1 MKQVEP
7 TSESVGI
14 SKRATDYSYDEG
26 TVYYSYIYKYSSS
39 RSKTAE
45 YEDDNYDSYGDEAA
59 YEDEPVY
66 DDEEE
71 ERDIYRRSAPLEY
84 DDYDEGI
91 IDLFCLLNSPGVNIQ
106 LTRL

>member
-26 TVYYSYIYKYSSS
+26 ILYYSYIYKYLSS

-66 DDEEE
+66 DDNDEEEEEEE

-91 IDLFCLLNSPGVNIQ
+91 IDLSAY
-106 LTRL
+106 